1 MPHTTEVARTPTQ
14 LADAPHPAHRQRE
27 PERRPWSLLAL
38 LAVAQFM
45 VILDITIV
53 NVALP
58 SIGRALKFA
67 RTDLQW
73 VVTAYVLCS
82 GGLVLIG
89 GRAADLFG
97 RRRIFLAGLILFTT
111 ASLLSGVAPSPGT
124 LIAARAAQG
133 IGAAMLT
140 PSALSIVTSYY
151 TGAQRAT
158 ALSIW
163 GAIASAG
170 IAVGVV
176 AGGMITT
183 WLTWRWVFLVNVP
196 VGALAAITA
205 ARVLPPFAPL
215 TARRKLDVLG
225 AATVIAGLATL
236 VYGVS
241 GAPDHGWG
249 SLRTIGLLVAAF
261 VLLAAFAFVETRAT
275 DPLVPPATWRARPLT
290 AGSTIMLGATGIL
303 AGAFFLLS
311 VFMQNVLHFSALHTG
326 LALLPFVAS
335 TALGVHATSHAI
347 AKTGSRPLIVSG
359 LALAGGAALL
369 LSGSPAN
376 ADYWTDV
383 LPGLLMLGVGMGLT
397 FPAASITAMSEAG
410 ADATGL
416 ASGVMSSAH
425 EVGAALGV
433 SILSAVAVGA
443 SAAFATG
450 AGVAFTVAAII
461 AGALGLAAAVI
472 VPSVRP
478 APGTQI
484 NIH

>member
-1 MPHTTEVARTPTQ
+1 MSHTAEAVLPHEAAGLAPQTRAAATTSVRK
-14 LADAPHPAHRQRE
+14 
-27 PERRPWSLLAL
+27 PWSLLAL
-38 LAVAQFM
+38 LVVAQFM

-58 SIGRALKFA
+58 SIGRALDFA
-67 RTDLQW
+67 RSDLQW

-97 RRRIFLAGLILFTT
+97 RRRIFMTGLLLFTS
-111 ASLLSGVAPSPGT
+111 ASLLSGIAPSSGA
-124 LIAARAAQG
+124 LIASRAAQG
-133 IGAAMLT
+133 IGASMLT

-151 TGAQRAT
+151 SGTQRAK
-158 ALSIW
+158 ALGIW

-196 VGALAAITA
+196 IGVAALALAP
-205 ARVLPPFAPL
+205 RVLPAFAP
-215 TARRKLDVLG
+215 ARDRGSLDLLG
-225 AATVIAGLATL
+225 AGTVMTGLGTL
-236 VYGVS
+236 VYAIS

-249 SLRTIGLLVAAF
+249 SARTILLLATAVL
-261 VLLAAFAFVETRAT
+261 LLAAFFLAEARASH
-275 DPLVPPATWRARPLT
+275 PLVPPGTWRVRTLT
-290 AGSTIMLGATGIL
+290 TGSLMMLGATGIL
-303 AGAFFLLS
+303 AGSFFLLS
-311 VFMQNVLHFSALHTG
+311 VFLQSVLHYSALHAG

-335 TALGVHATSHAI
+335 TALGVHATSRAI
-347 AKTGSRPLIVSG
+347 GRLGSRSLIIAG
-359 LALAGGAALL
+359 MTLAGGAAFL
-369 LSGSPAN
+369 LSGAPAHAN
-376 ADYWTDV
+376 YWTDV
-383 LPGLLMLGVGMGLT
+383 LPGLLVLGVGMGLA
-397 FPAASITAMSEAG
+397 FPAMSITAMNDAG
-410 ADATGL
+410 AEATGL

-433 SILSAVAVGA
+433 SIMSAVAVGA

-461 AGALGLAAAVI
+461 AGALAILAAML
-472 VPSVRP
+472 VPNVRP
-478 APGTQI
+478 AEGTQI
-484 NIH
+484 SIH

>member
-1 MPHTTEVARTPTQ
+1 MSHTAEAVLPHELPGLTPDTHTSTG
-14 LADAPHPAHRQRE
+14 DRK
-27 PERRPWSLLAL
+27 PWSLLSL
-38 LAVAQFM
+38 LVVAQFM

-58 SIGRALKFA
+58 SIGKALAFA
-67 RTDLQW
+67 RSDLQW

-97 RRRIFLAGLILFTT
+97 RRRIFVTGLMLFTA
-111 ASLLSGVAPSPGT
+111 ASLLSGLAPSSGA
-124 LIAARAAQG
+124 LIASRAAQG
-133 IGAAMLT
+133 IGASMLT

-151 TGAQRAT
+151 TGAQRAK

-196 VGALAAITA
+196 VGITA
-205 ARVLPPFAPL
+205 AVLAPRVLPAFSP
-215 TARRKLDVLG
+215 ARERGSLDLLG
-225 AATVIAGLATL
+225 AATVMTGLGTL
-236 VYGVS
+236 VYAVS

-249 SLRTIGLLVAAF
+249 SVRTIGLLVTAVALLAAF
-261 VLLAAFAFVETRAT
+261 VLVESRASH
-275 DPLVPPATWRARPLT
+275 PLVPPATWRGRALT
-290 AGSTIMLGATGIL
+290 AGSIMMLGATGIL

-311 VFMQNVLHFSALHTG
+311 VFMQSVLHFSALHTG

-347 AKTGSRPLIVSG
+347 SHIGSRALIVAG
-359 LALAGGAALL
+359 MTLAGGATLL
-369 LSGSPAN
+369 LSGAPAH

-383 LPGLLMLGVGMGLT
+383 LPGLLMLGVGMGLA
-397 FPAASITAMSEAG
+397 FPGMSITAMN
-410 ADATGL
+410 DAASDSTGL

-433 SILSAVAVGA
+433 AILSAVAVGA

-461 AGALGLAAAVI
+461 AGSLAIVAGLA
-472 VPSVRP
+472 VPNVRP
-478 APGTQI
+478 AAGTQI
-484 NIH
+484 SIH